1 MSSITEI
8 ISHAIY
14 DAGAKVVT
22 NVPGIGGTEVF
33 AAFCEISS
41 QNHPR
46 SFHEE
51 VAYTIAHGAS
61 LAGER
66 SATLIKAHGLAKAAN
81 SVVDS
86 LSAGTTAGFVV
97 LVFDDRLSRHSDCI
111 FNVPALLQGL
121 EIPYRRLQLHDT
133 YRQIQDAFTWS
144 ESLQLPVAVL
154 IDTDDLGKLETY
166 TPLQRAVSS
175 HNYKRNVIQH
185 VVGPFFPEYQRK
197 VLEAKLSGES
207 WQMIKTPTPPT
218 IPDSLPDVLQQIVR
232 LYAPLFSVFKR
243 LRGDIVTGDTSTST
257 IFASP
262 PYNCVDICT
271 YIGGS
276 IPLAIG
282 ACLAGYKNTW
292 ALTGDF
298 SFMAA
303 GHLGLIEA
311 IQRNIPLKI
320 LIFNNEKA
328 QATGGQPVPTG
339 ILDRILTGYEP
350 YVRQIHKPQDT
361 NEIET
366 VLQEASQVQDMRI
379 VVADYRGG

>member
-1 MSSITEI
+1 MSTITEI
-8 ISHAIY
+8 VALAIR

-22 NVPGIGGTEVF
+22 HVPGIGGTEVF
-33 AAFCEISS
+33 AAFSQISS
-41 QNHPR
+41 ETHSR

-61 LAGER
+61 LVGKR

-97 LVFDDRLSRHSDCI
+97 LVFDDRFSKHSDCI
-111 FNVPALLQGL
+111 FNVPELLQGL

-133 YRQIQDAFTWS
+133 YRQVQDAFTLS
-144 ESLQLPVAVL
+144 ESLQLPVAIL
-154 IDTDDLGKLETY
+154 INTDDLGEMETY
-166 TPLQRAVSS
+166 TPLQRVVSS
-175 HNYKRNVIQH
+175 RNYKRNVVQH
-185 VVGPFFPEYQRK
+185 IVGPFFPEYQRQ
-197 VLEAKLSGES
+197 VLEAKLTGQN
-207 WQMIKTPTPPT
+207 WQMIKAPTPPT
-218 IPDSLPDVLQQIVR
+218 IPDALPNVLQPIVR
-232 LYAPLFSVFKR
+232 LYVPLFSVFKK

-262 PYNCVDICT
+262 PYRCVDICT

-298 SFMAA
+298 SFIAA

-311 IQRNIPLKI
+311 IQRNIPLKV

-328 QATGGQPVPTG
+328 QATGGQPVPIG

-350 YVRQIHKPQDT
+350 YLREIHNPQDAS
-361 NEIET
+361 EIET
-366 VLQEASQVQDMRI
+366 VLQEASQAKEMRI